1 MTKRE
6 IAIIGAGPAGLF
18 TALGLIIEGINKNIN
33 IEKQYNIV
41 IFDKGR
47 NIYNRICPIRN
58 NPELSCVHCNPCNI
72 MSGFGGAGTFS
83 DCKLSLSPLD
93 VGGNI
98 INYIGE
104 RKAKH
109 FAKIVELYYSIFD
122 EDYKNRQIFG
132 DSNIDENI
140 KKIKEQ
146 CEYYG
151 IKFTENPTKHLG
163 TDGTYKV
170 MLNLYNYLISK
181 GVTFIFGVEVSVA
194 TYNTNTKQ
202 YAIKYHN
209 YQTSLEDSIY
219 FLNVDSVIYAPGR
232 SGNSWLKK
240 EVERFNI
247 ETKQNKFDI
256 GVRVETKKEYVQN
269 LTDYLYDMKL
279 SYTDTLTGNKIR
291 TFCTNP
297 GGFVSE
303 EHYSYHG
310 CSNIAVANG
319 HSFANKKSDNTNF
332 ALLVTLNDN
341 KITSDTIL
349 KILANRKNGDKII
362 FQNFLNIVHH
372 HHTYSDNMSTTV
384 NIKRTLE
391 SAILGDLNDI
401 LPKDVI
407 LLIFYFIY
415 NHLDK
420 ICPGIA
426 SQNTLIYAPEVKFY
440 SDLIVVDDNLET
452 TMPNMYCI
460 GDGSGITHGIIQSS
474 ICGLVV
480 AENIIKTLFEK

>member
-1 MTKRE
+1 MTKRK

-18 TALGLIIEGINKNIN
+18 TALGLIIEGINKNID

-41 IFDKGR
+41 VFDKGK

-72 MSGFGGAGTFS
+72 MNGFGGAGTFS

-93 VGGNI
+93 VGGNVVD
-98 INYIGE
+98 YIGK
-104 RKAKH
+104 RKAKQL
-109 FAKIVELYYSIFD
+109 AKIVELYYSIFD
-122 EDYKNRQIFG
+122 EDYKNRQVFG
-132 DSNIDENI
+132 DSSIDENI

-181 GVTFIFGVEVSVA
+181 GVTFIFSVDA
-194 TYNTNTKQ
+194 SVVNYNTDTKQ
-202 YAIKYHN
+202 YAIKYYN
-209 YQTSLEDSIY
+209 YQTLKDPVY
-219 FLNVDSVIYAPGR
+219 FLNVDSIVYAPGR
-232 SGNSWLKK
+232 SGNNWLKK

-279 SYTDTLTGNKIR
+279 SYIDTLTGNKIR

-303 EHYSYHG
+303 EHYSYCG
-310 CSNIAVANG
+310 YSNIAVANG
-319 HSFANKKSDNTNF
+319 HSFADKKSDNTNF

-341 KITSDTIL
+341 QVTSDIIL
-349 KILANRKNGDKII
+349 KLLANRKNSDKIVY
-362 FQNFLNIVHH
+362 QNFLNIIQC
-372 HHTYSDNMSTTV
+372 TYADYMPITDIDT
-384 NIKRTLE
+384 KRTLE
-391 SAILGDLNDI
+391 SAIPGNLSDI

-407 LLIFYFIY
+407 FLIYHFMSKY
-415 NHLDK
+415 LDK

-426 SQNTLIYAPEVKFY
+426 NQNTFIYAPEVKFY
-440 SDLIVVDDNLET
+440 SDLIVVDNNFKT